1 MKSKKTK
8 EHRNFSPIRV
18 SDSLK
23 KINQKILY
31 KFGKIDYIIHV
42 RWLEIVGSFFE
53 QNSEPMHVISVP
65 KSTNK
70 VGNIEY
76 TKYLQVNVTPSIAIE
91 FQHFQNKII
100 ENINSF
106 FGYKAIHGLKIHQ
119 KLIKKNN
126 IEKTKINISNQN
138 TKIELKKIKNTTS
151 KINDKELQESLIKL
165 GISITNKK

>member
-1 MKSKKTK
+1 MKSKKIK
-8 EHRNFSPIRV
+8 ENRNFSPIKV

-70 VGNIEY
+70 IGDIEY
-76 TKYLQVNVTPSIAIE
+76 TKYLQVNVSKLSVRRYQYCDRTL
-91 FQHFQNKII
+91 
-100 ENINSF
+100 
-106 FGYKAIHGLKIHQ
+106 LK
-119 KLIKKNN
+119 
-126 IEKTKINISNQN
+126 S
-138 TKIELKKIKNTTS
+138 
-151 KINDKELQESLIKL
+151 
-165 GISITNKK
+165 